1 MNMAEE
7 VHHAPNLKRSKYFA
21 TMALIIVVVL
31 WIGLLIA
38 NRFLPEYTD
47 LIHILM
53 LVILCLVVVNMI
65 YLI

>member
-47 LIHILM
+47 L
-53 LVILCLVVVNMI
+53 
-65 YLI
+65 